1 MEKKSNKLFGFLL
14 ILIIALLSLGM
25 VIAKPMISAEKN
37 EPDLTSL
44 DTNDYFL
51 DDLFLDNIVQ
61 YKHLKSLEAGKN
73 ISYSELLLKNPDAE
87 TAELFDD
94 FISGYSNVENP
105 DDFEDLYYTLQRK
118 NLILDFYAESNNTRS
133 YSIDLS
139 DLKNSGNDKAKYF
152 KWYIIMHYDD
162 AGNLTISNASQD
174 LLKTVSS
181 KFFKGSLMECSK
193 RGG

>member
-61 YKHLKSLEAGKN
+61 YKHC
-73 ISYSELLLKNPDAE
+73 LL
-87 TAELFDD
+87 
-94 FISGYSNVENP
+94 
-105 DDFEDLYYTLQRK
+105 YTSRC
-118 NLILDFYAESNNTRS
+118 
-133 YSIDLS
+133 
-139 DLKNSGNDKAKYF
+139 
-152 KWYIIMHYDD
+152 
-162 AGNLTISNASQD
+162 
-174 LLKTVSS
+174 V
-181 KFFKGSLMECSK
+181 
-193 RGG
+193 